1 MILQSLNDLFHRLKN
16 EPEYGLPTPG
26 YSVQNITFRIVLN
39 PDGTVHEIQD
49 ARDTIT
55 ESNKPGKPKTKQVP
69 RQILAPD
76 LGGRSRN
83 TKAYFLCD
91 KLSYLTSFDKDS
103 KREALA
109 CEHFEAAKTLHLSF
123 KSEIKTEEYQTI
135 CKFFSAFQKEDH
147 LERLAEIAK
156 QSASPVGVF
165 RVIPS
170 HKDVHDLPEIAEFWE
185 LQGKSIKNEDEIQV
199 EGPCLVTGKHAVLAR
214 LHEPKMKG
222 FGADSPL
229 LVSFNDPAYQSY
241 CKDQSFN
248 APVSQ
253 TAVFAY
259 CNALNSLLSGPQS
272 HRHRVGIGDTTT
284 VFWTEKKTVIESLFA
299 SVLNEQTDETVEPA
313 MIENQILHKK
323 IEALLNIM
331 RKGGGASVKDIDDDP
346 SSKFFILGLSKV
358 TKSRLAVRFWHVTT
372 IGNILGRLQDHY
384 QNLALQRRLNPH
396 PFHEPEFPSA
406 QRILD
411 QSAPIRSGKTDRKA
425 ISPLLGGQLMQAI
438 LNGTPYP
445 MGLYQGVLNRLRATD
460 EISYLKAA
468 ILKSILIRN
477 FNQTIDMSLNTER
490 TEPAYLLGRLFAALE
505 KTQEDALG
513 KINAGI
519 RERFYSSASATPRS
533 VFPRILR
540 TYQHHL
546 AKMPSG
552 ALAERIGTEKA
563 TKAKTGREILI
574 QAIHG
579 PLDGYPAHLNLEAQ
593 GLFAIGYYHQRQDF
607 YTKKETTDP
616 STEN

>member
-26 YSVQNITFRIVLN
+26 YSVQNVTFRIVLN
-39 PDGTVHEIQD
+39 PDGTVYEIQD
-49 ARDTIT
+49 ARNTIT
-55 ESNKPGKPKTKQVP
+55 ESTKSGKSKTKQVP

-91 KLSYLTSFDKDS
+91 KLSYLTAFDKDT

-109 CEHFEAAKTLHLSF
+109 SEHFEAAKTLHLSF
-123 KSEIKTEEYQTI
+123 KSEIKSEEYQTV
-135 CKFFSAFQKEDH
+135 CKFFLTFQKEDH
-147 LERLAEIAK
+147 LERLNEIAK

-170 HKDVHDLPEIAEFWE
+170 HKDVHDYSEIAEFWQQ
-185 LQGKSIKNEDEIQV
+185 QGKSIKNEHEIQI
-199 EGPCLVTGKHAVLAR
+199 EGHCLVTGKHTVLAR

-241 CKDQSFN
+241 GKDQSFN

-299 SVLNEQTDETVEPA
+299 SVLSGQADETAEPA

-331 RKGGGASVKDIDDDP
+331 RKGGGAAVKDIDDDP
-346 SSKFFILGLSKV
+346 NSKFFILGLSKV

-372 IGNILGRLQDHY
+372 VGNMLGRLQDHY
-384 QNLALQRRLNPH
+384 QNLSLGRSRDPH
-396 PFHEPEFPSA
+396 PFYEPEFPSA
-406 QRILD
+406 QRLLD
-411 QSAPIRSGKTDRKA
+411 QSARERKA

-438 LNGTPYP
+438 LYGGPYP
-445 MGLYQGVLNRLRATD
+445 MTLFQGVLNRLRVVEKD
-460 EISYLKAA
+460 RNGKVVERVSYLKAS
-468 ILKSILIRN
+468 ILKAILIRN

-519 RERFYSSASATPRS
+519 RERFYSSASATPGS

-546 AKMPSG
+546 TKLDG
-552 ALAERIGTEKA
+552 GIKTNREK
-563 TKAKTGREILI
+563 LI